1 MRDPN
6 LISIFMTSPHIN
18 LAISRVMSEVWD
30 VVAKFEKD
38 RTLQV
43 WARVVRFFL
52 KIFRG
57 RPSAFNSNPLPGR
70 HRWAASSSGTGL

>member
-1 MRDPN
+1 MRDPKF
-6 LISIFMTSPHIN
+6 ISIFMTSLYIN
-18 LAISRVMSEVWD
+18 LALFRVMSEVWD
-30 VVAKFEKD
+30 IGAKFEKD

-57 RPSAFNSNPLPGR
+57 RPSAFNSNALLGR
-70 HRWAASSSGTGL
+70 HRRAASS